1 MKTWNHPKY
10 QVDTIPNA
18 KYTIPNSK
26 QKREG
31 PCPHILSRN
40 LLMTAARA
48 PPTRSCLLHWAE

>member
-1 MKTWNHPKY
+1 MRTWNHPKY

-31 PCPHILSRN
+31 PCPHIL
-40 LLMTAARA
+40 LITAARA